1 MENVITVIFN
11 VESEA
16 YQAFSDL
23 KHLISESCTVTQM
36 GIVKKQN
43 GRIQLCEGY
52 DTGIDT
58 TDDTQIG
65 GLIGGL
71 VGVLGGPLGVLLG
84 GSVGLMIGGAVDA
97 KDEQKN
103 VSLLE
108 RVSSMLGEGDRAI
121 VALAMERD
129 ETFLETRLKPYD
141 VTIIRHDAAVVAQ
154 EVEDAQKLQKEMAKE
169 AKEKLRRAKRE
180 EKKGEIEA
188 KRAKIRADF
197 EKFMKK

>member
-1 MENVITVIFN
+1 MENVVTVIFN

-23 KHLISESCTVTQM
+23 KHLISESCTITQM

-43 GRIQLCEGY
+43 GQIQLCEGY

-58 TDDTQIG
+58 TDDTQKG
-65 GLIGGL
+65 GLIGSL
-71 VGVLGGPLGVLLG
+71 VGILCGPLGVLLG
-84 GSVGLMIGGAVDA
+84 GSIGMMIGGVVDA
-97 KDEQKN
+97 NDAQRN

-108 RVSSMLGEGDRAI
+108 KVSSMLGEGDRAI
-121 VALAMERD
+121 VALAMEMD

-141 VTIIRHDAAVVAQ
+141 VTIIRHDAAVVAL
-154 EVEDAQKLQKEMAKE
+154 EVEDAQKLQKEMEKE
-169 AKEKLRRAKRE
+169 AKEKFRRAKKE
-180 EKKGEIEA
+180 EKKSEIEE

-197 EKFMKK
+197 ERLKKK